1 MPRLVYSN
9 EKFGCGATIE
19 LDNEDVC
26 MISVAQAG
34 VLVRLYR
41 NGFFTAV
48 FGSVFG
54 PTLYNEKNVYL
65 AAKTAASLGNTF
77 PEKIPAFE
85 ISESSSERVRQCRL
99 ALLPY
104 GGHLGSAA
112 SAQANMPPVCSH
124 VRVM

>member
-19 LDNEDVC
+19 LDSGDVC

-34 VLVRLYR
+34 VLVRSYR
-41 NGFFTAV
+41 RGFFAAV

-65 AAKTAASLGNTF
+65 AAKTAASLDTIF
-77 PEKIPAFE
+77 PEKIPALIFRNPVLSAFANAVWHCSSAAE
-85 ISESSSERVRQCRL
+85 VSIVCNEAATKPSAAWSSS
-99 ALLPY
+99 
-104 GGHLGSAA
+104 G
-112 SAQANMPPVCSH
+112 
-124 VRVM
+124 